1 MDASVA
7 SWLDQLYK
15 AATGE
20 PAPPPRDTITSIENR
35 VKDAT
40 DDDLSGITSQLFGAR
55 GLPEVVSAS
64 LGERDHLWTFMAPME
79 RPLAADDEL
88 SFVVR
93 DMNYFVSSAGIIDES
108 TLRKL
113 G

>member
-1 MDASVA
+1 
-7 SWLDQLYK
+7 
-15 AATGE
+15 
-20 PAPPPRDTITSIENR
+20 
-35 VKDAT
+35 
-40 DDDLSGITSQLFGAR
+40 
-55 GLPEVVSAS
+55 
-64 LGERDHLWTFMAPME
+64 MAPME
-79 RPLAADDEL
+79 RPLASDDEL

>member
-1 MDASVA
+1 MVSV
-7 SWLDQLYK
+7 
-15 AATGE
+15 
-20 PAPPPRDTITSIENR
+20 
-35 VKDAT
+35 
-40 DDDLSGITSQLFGAR
+40 
-55 GLPEVVSAS
+55 S